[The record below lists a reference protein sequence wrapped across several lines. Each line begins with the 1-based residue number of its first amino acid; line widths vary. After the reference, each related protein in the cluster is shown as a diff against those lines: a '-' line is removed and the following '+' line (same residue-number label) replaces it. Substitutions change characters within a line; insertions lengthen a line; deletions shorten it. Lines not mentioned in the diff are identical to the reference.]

1 MTLRR
6 VVLGVDGSPAAD
18 RALAWVADLAR
29 GSETE
34 VVAVHGWSGPE
45 FAGQEHVVLDDA
57 TAYLHEQGVSA
68 RGVFEMT
75 DPKEVLVTV
84 AEREDADL
92 IVIGSRGQNL
102 VASLLLGSV
111 GEYLVHHSPRPVVI
125 VPHERG
131 EKSS

>member
-6 VVLGVDGSPAAD
+6 VVVGVDGSPGSD
-18 RALAWVADLAR
+18 QALAWAADLAR

-34 VVAVHGWSGPE
+34 LVVVHGWSGPE
-45 FAGQEHVVLDDA
+45 FAGQEQDLLDNA
-57 TAYLHEQGVSA
+57 TVYLGESGLSA
-68 RGVFEMT
+68 RGIFEMA
-75 DPKEVLVTV
+75 DPKEVLIVV

-92 IVIGSRGQNL
+92 IVIGSRRHNL

-125 VPHERG
+125 VPFERG
-131 EKSS
+131 GASD